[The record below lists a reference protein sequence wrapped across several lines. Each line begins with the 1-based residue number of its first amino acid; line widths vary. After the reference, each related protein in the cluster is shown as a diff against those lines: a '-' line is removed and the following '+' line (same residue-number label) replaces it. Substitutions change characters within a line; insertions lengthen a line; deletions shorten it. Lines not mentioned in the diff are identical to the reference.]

1 MGVFLHIFKGG
12 KTVLKGRRALIHF
25 GTALTFVANLHVRGE
40 RRARS
45 RSRVVSTMSQFLA
58 KVEAI
63 RRALGLR
70 EELPAPLAISE
81 AMALMGIKANETW
94 ALPERVEALVEAL
107 DLPGFGK
114 SPAATQAAAPAPK
127 PAATM
132 PVPASAP
139 SAKALGKQ
147 KSPAAEE
154 PQRAKSKQPKL
165 YDSMAGATKLQFNR
179 RELDKAAAAQRAGE
193 AIAYKELESKYSQ
206 PVVKFRSEI
215 TEERG
220 EGEASASSGRTY
232 ECDLCLKS
240 FDTAIG
246 LRNHMQWH
254 EKPREEG
261 IDEIISRKFAG
272 TVSARM
278 LVADGGAVRLYLLV
292 NGKSREAVDSE
303 AAEARRAWEAGA
315 AARKRE
321 LHHRAVNRNRKRE
334 KDKAEAELD
343 EPPAD
348 ARRGSIRRIQY
359 SAKDIPKTR

>member
-1 MGVFLHIFKGG
+1 
-12 KTVLKGRRALIHF
+12 
-25 GTALTFVANLHVRGE
+25 
-40 RRARS
+40 
-45 RSRVVSTMSQFLA
+45 MSQFLA

-154 PQRAKSKQPKL
+154 PQRAKLKQPKL

-179 RELDKAAAAQRAGE
+179 RELDEAAAAQRAGE

-220 EGEASASSGRTY
+220 EGAASSGRTY

-254 EKPREEG
+254 EKKPREEG
-261 IDEIISRKFAG
+261 IDQIICRKFAG

-292 NGKSREAVDSE
+292 NGKSCEAIDSE

-321 LHHRAVNRNRKRE
+321 LHHRADSRHRQRE
-334 KDKAEAELD
+334 KDKAEEQL
-343 EPPAD
+343 EQPPAD

-359 SAKDIPKTR
+359 SAKDKVKILQFLDEIKANGQITQK